1 MDTALL
7 GPVTWLNMA
16 GAVAYGG
23 AMIGFFLSY
32 PKRLAPGWLLETFM
46 RYYRQNHAVF
56 YSDNAPQQTLYITRN
71 RELATM
77 HDFGPGATVSYT
89 LRSVPGKFDV
99 KLSASYQFIDF
110 HYADYT
116 DTLTGKPYSYKASVL
131 NTVLSATF

>member
-1 MDTALL
+1 
-7 GPVTWLNMA
+7 V
-16 GAVAYGG
+16 
-23 AMIGFFLSY
+23 S
-32 PKRLAPGWLLETFM
+32 
-46 RYYRQNHAVF
+46 
-56 YSDNAPQQTLYITRN
+56 RN

-89 LRSVPGKFDV
+89 LRSVPGKYDV

-116 DTLTGKPYSYKASVL
+116 VGGKPYSYHASVL